1 MESSVIER
9 TPMRYA
15 QGRLRVRSN
24 LIACL
29 LFAFPLHAQ
38 AVSGVVQSPD
48 GQPIPAALVAVW
60 GSVKEE
66 IRGTTSPTGR
76 FTIALPEGAQGVIL
90 SVRAIGYYPGNQR
103 LRSDRT
109 GDLVVTL
116 QPYAA
121 PLPEIVAR
129 SVRPVCPNREEASA
143 RALWEAL
150 RSRYRL
156 TPIDSGWEA
165 ETRQSSELVTPEQVG
180 VLDESRL
187 MPGLQ
192 GVVGMVRLASE
203 SFMRDSGYSASLT
216 KPQTMLTAL
225 AANDNRYANWWYP
238 SLDRWDLEHWLRDSF
253 GQRHVLSVRSARDG
267 TYEISFCGR
276 KGDAS
281 TVEGIFEVGVDTTL
295 IRVDWLFRTKEP
307 DEKAGGQVT
316 FLPVT
321 PGQVWHLVPV
331 ASVVWRLVAGY
342 KNMYLQDAATY
353 SRWGN

>member
-1 MESSVIER
+1 M
-9 TPMRYA
+9 
-15 QGRLRVRSN
+15 
-24 LIACL
+24 ACL
-29 LFAFPLHAQ
+29 LFAFPLQAQ
-38 AVSGVVQSPD
+38 AVSGLVQSPD
-48 GQPIPAALVAVW
+48 GQPIPSALVVVW

-66 IRGTTSPTGR
+66 VRGTTSPTGR

-90 SVRAIGYYPGNQR
+90 SVRAIGYFPDNKR
-103 LRSDRT
+103 LRPDQMA
-109 GDLVVTL
+109 DLVITL

-129 SVRPVCPNREEASA
+129 SVRPVCPNREETSA
-143 RALWEAL
+143 RALWQTL
-150 RSRYRL
+150 RSRYQL

-180 VLDESRL
+180 NLDESRL

-192 GVVGMVRLASE
+192 GVAGMIRSASE
-203 SFMRDSGYSASLT
+203 AFMRDSGYAASLAG
-216 KPQTMLTAL
+216 PRTMLTSI
-225 AANDNRYANWWYP
+225 AANSDRFASWWYP

-253 GQRHVLSVRSARDG
+253 GQRHILSVRSFGNG
-267 TYEISFCGR
+267 TSEISFCGR

-281 TVEGIFEVGVDTTL
+281 SVEGFLEVGVDTTL
-295 IRVDWLFRTKEP
+295 VRVDWLFRTKEP

-321 PGQVWHLVPV
+321 PGQAGRLVPV
-331 ASVVWRLVAGY
+331 SSVVWRLVAGY

-353 SRWGN
+353 SRWGSRF